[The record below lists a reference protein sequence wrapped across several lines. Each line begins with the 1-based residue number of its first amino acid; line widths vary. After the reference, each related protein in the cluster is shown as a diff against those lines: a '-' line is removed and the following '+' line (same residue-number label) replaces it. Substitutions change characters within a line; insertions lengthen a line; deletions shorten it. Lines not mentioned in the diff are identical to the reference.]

1 MLKTRK
7 NHLIP
12 EEIRRSGAWI
22 LWELWKNRNTFFFE
36 GTLNLGPPFIN
47 SIYKNV
53 DHWFLI
59 KSIEKQEKLI
69 DLEKKKK
76 NIFGWK
82 PPHISQLKCD
92 IGCAWDKIR
101 RQSGTSWILRNRE
114 GKVILQG
121 RRSFTNIRN
130 KQDASLE
137 SWKWAIE
144 CLKTLQYDSIIFSSE
159 DHDLIGA
166 ISKPQ
171 NWPSLKFYPSNI
183 LPLLNDFQDWKAQFT
198 SRHNIKGAMLI
209 AESVIKED
217 LFQSY
222 MARGHPSWLSNLFV

>member
-1 MLKTRK
+1 MVV
-7 NHLIP
+7 HG
-12 EEIRRSGAWI
+12 IRS
-22 LWELWKNRNTFFFE
+22 
-36 GTLNLGPPFIN
+36 
-47 SIYKNV
+47 
-53 DHWFLI
+53 
-59 KSIEKQEKLI
+59 
-69 DLEKKKK
+69 
-76 NIFGWK
+76 
-82 PPHISQLKCD
+82 
-92 IGCAWDKIR
+92 
-101 RQSGTSWILRNRE
+101 E
-114 GKVILQG
+114 GKVELLGSLVTEKEKLFSMEDG
-121 RRSFTNIRN
+121 RRSFTNIQN

-183 LPLLNDFQDWKAQFT
+183 LPLLNDFQDWKAQFN